1 MKTEITLQDVYLNF
15 PIYDAQSLSIR
26 NKMRDIGNTVVSRSK
41 KNVSGANVVEGLKDI
56 NLNLTH
62 GDKLAI
68 LGSNGSGKT
77 TLLKLIAGI
86 YYPTSGKV
94 YCEGEL
100 SCMLDIGFGFEQDA
114 TGYENIILSN
124 IIRGLT
130 KKNIDKLLPEIA
142 EFSGLGEFL
151 HMPLRTY
158 SSGMQARLAFSS
170 AVANTPGILLID
182 EFFSTGDIEF
192 SEKSKS
198 KVLEMMDNSSIL
210 VFASHD
216 MSLLENI
223 CNKAILMKNGKIIF
237 SGIPKEVINFYKD
250 TYHLK

>member
-1 MKTEITLQDVYLNF
+1 MKSEIILKNVYLDF

-26 NKMRDIGNTVVSRSK
+26 NKVRDIGSKVVSRSK
-41 KNVSGANVVEGLKDI
+41 NDISGARVIEGLKDI
-56 NLNLTH
+56 NLSLTH
-62 GDKLAI
+62 GDKLAV

-86 YYPTSGKV
+86 YYPTLGEV
-94 YCEGEL
+94 NCEGEL

-124 IIRGLT
+124 ITRGLT
-130 KKNIDKLLPEIA
+130 KKSIDKLLPEIA

-216 MSLLENI
+216 MDLLENI
-223 CNKAILMKNGKIIF
+223 CNKAILMKNGEIVF
-237 SGIPKEVINFYKD
+237 SGEPKDTINFYRD
-250 TYHLK
+250 TYNL

>member
-1 MKTEITLQDVYLNF
+1 MKTEINLKDVYLDF

-41 KNVSGANVVEGLKDI
+41 KNNSGSKVIEGLKDI
-56 NLNLTH
+56 NLDLTH

-86 YYPTSGKV
+86 YYPTSGEV
-94 YCEGEL
+94 NCQGES

-124 IIRGLT
+124 ITRGLT
-130 KKNIDKLLPEIA
+130 KKSIDKLLPEIA

-216 MSLLENI
+216 MDLLENI
-223 CNKAILMKNGKIIF
+223 CNKAILMKNGEILSFGK
-237 SGIPKEVINFYKD
+237 PKEIINFYKD
-250 TYHLK
+250 TYHLR

>member
-1 MKTEITLQDVYLNF
+1 MKSEIIAKDVYLNL

-26 NKMRDIGNTVVSRSK
+26 NKIRDIGSKVVSRSK
-41 KNVSGANVVEGLKDI
+41 EDISGARVIEGLKNI
-56 NLNLTH
+56 NLNLNH

-68 LGSNGSGKT
+68 LGPNGSGKT

-86 YYPTSGKV
+86 YFPTSGEV
-94 YCEGEL
+94 SSRGEL
-100 SCMLDIGFGFEQDA
+100 SCMLDIGFGFELDA

-124 IIRGLT
+124 IIRGHT
-130 KKNIDKLLPEIA
+130 KNEIDKLLPDIA

-151 HMPLRTY
+151 DMPLRTY

-170 AVANTPGILLID
+170 AIASTPGILLID

-192 SEKSKS
+192 SEKSKT

-216 MSLLENI
+216 MDLLQNI
-223 CNKAILMKNGKIIF
+223 CNKAILMKNGEIIL
-237 SGIPKEVINFYKD
+237 SGAPKEVINFYKD
-250 TYHLK
+250 TYHLR

>member
-1 MKTEITLQDVYLNF
+1 MKSEINLKNVYLDF

-26 NKMRDIGNTVVSRSK
+26 NKMRDIGNTVVTRSK
-41 KNVSGANVVEGLKDI
+41 KNISGARVIEGLKDI
-56 NLNLTH
+56 NLNLVH
-62 GDKLAI
+62 GDKVAI
-68 LGSNGSGKT
+68 IGSNGSGKT

-86 YYPTSGKV
+86 YYPSSGEVKSK
-94 YCEGEL
+94 GEL
-100 SCMLDIGFGFEQDA
+100 SCMLDIGFGFELDA

-130 KKNIDKLLPEIA
+130 KKSIDKILPDIA

-151 HMPLRTY
+151 NMPLRTY

-170 AVANTPGILLID
+170 AIARTPGILLID

-210 VFASHD
+210 AFASHD
-216 MSLLENI
+216 MDLLENI
-223 CNKAILMKNGKIIF
+223 CNKAILMKNGEIIF

-250 TYHLK
+250 TYHL